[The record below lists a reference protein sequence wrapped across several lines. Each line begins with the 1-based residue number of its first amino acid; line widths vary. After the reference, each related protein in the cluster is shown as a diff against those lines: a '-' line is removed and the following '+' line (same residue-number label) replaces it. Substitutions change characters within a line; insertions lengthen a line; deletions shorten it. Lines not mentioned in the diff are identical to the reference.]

1 MNLRKHDDLELMS
14 QRRLSDSL
22 DATRL
27 MLRQAQQ
34 IADSAQAA
42 LLALAG
48 EFCPAEIQA
57 YQERGIELN
66 RLPTN
71 EVAELLRGRFKAFKN
86 SGAGRVQENL
96 AFANQ
101 ALETLRADLEEQRQR
116 AERAEEQASRL
127 RSQVSAL
134 ERTLE
139 LERKPKP
146 ALPAPQPQTEPP
158 TSSPVP
164 DHAAWLEHWRQ
175 TNRNYERDTALI
187 LMAGQSGAYQ
197 ARELESLLVENS
209 EVSRSTA
216 KRAILESIHAEL
228 LESKETTFTGGR
240 PARVLALTERGRWLY
255 QQLSGQPATPPQLDA
270 LLDAHKSERHL
281 ALILRIA
288 DQFYRLG
295 FQVERQPLR
304 LPVSEERFFQPDL
317 LVRKGEETF
326 YLEVELGGG
335 EKASLPNKWQN
346 ALTAG
351 GRICVATDNLTTLR
365 GVQGS
370 IAQWAAYEG
379 KQVSLY
385 VTYEAHLKAAQ
396 PGESP
401 WFAVKEYN
409 R

>member
-1 MNLRKHDDLELMS
+1 MNLQKHDDLELMS

-34 IADSAQAA
+34 IAGAAQAA
-42 LLALAG
+42 LLGLAG
-48 EFCPAEIQA
+48 EFCPNEIQA
-57 YQERGIELN
+57 YQERGLELS
-66 RLPTN
+66 RLPAN
-71 EVAELLRGRFKAFKN
+71 ELAELLRGRYKAFKT
-86 SGAGRVQENL
+86 SGAGQSRENL
-96 AFANQ
+96 ALANQ
-101 ALETLRADLEEQRQR
+101 ALEMLRADLKEQRQR
-116 AERAEEQASRL
+116 AERAEEQARRL
-127 RSQVSAL
+127 QGQVSAL
-134 ERTLE
+134 ERALE
-139 LERKPKP
+139 LERKAKP
-146 ALPAPQPQTEPP
+146 AQPAPLPQAEPP
-158 TSSPVP
+158 EDAPEP
-164 DHAAWLEHWRQ
+164 DHAAWMEHWRQ
-175 TNRNYERDTALI
+175 ANRSYERDSALI

-209 EVSRSTA
+209 AISRSTA
-216 KRAILESIHAEL
+216 RRAILESIQAGL
-228 LESKETTFTGGR
+228 LESKETAFTGGR

-255 QQLSGQPATPPQLDA
+255 KQLSGQPASPPQLDA

-281 ALILRIA
+281 AQILRIA

-295 FQVERQPLR
+295 CQVERQPLR
-304 LPVSEERFFQPDL
+304 LPLGEGSFFQPDL
-317 LVRKGEETF
+317 VVRMGEETF

-335 EKASLPNKWQN
+335 EKTSLPDKWQN

-396 PGESP
+396 PGDSP